1 MKKNFLTILFFTFL
15 IPGFTSAQK
24 SSKDILKSTN
34 IKEIEEYLKNAHPD
48 DPKKSVLKPKL
59 IALKN
64 SEWTKGA
71 HTAKP
76 METRPVIADIPKS
89 VMRDPNS
96 EDAKEFKRLIAE
108 SSAEHKEKT
117 ATLLNAMLNEDIT
130 RKEAILLFKNNSDC
144 NIVLR
149 IAGAD
154 YYNLA
159 VPAHG
164 ENFIVV
170 NKGSYN
176 LSSNVCDMKY
186 VSQKEIK
193 KSIFVTI
200 DNPDPGYPQSE
211 TGKNKEVLKETSS
224 EKPLNKKK
232 SKK

>member
-1 MKKNFLTILFFTFL
+1 MKKDLLTVLFFTFL
-15 IPGFTSAQK
+15 LSGFTYAQK

-48 DPKKSVLKPKL
+48 DPKRSVLKPKL

-64 SEWTKGA
+64 AEWTKGA
-71 HTAKP
+71 RNAKP
-76 METRPVIADIPKS
+76 MEARPVISDIPKS
-89 VMRDPNS
+89 VMRNPNS
-96 EDAKEFKRLIAE
+96 NDAEEFKRLLLE

-117 ATLLNAMLNEDIT
+117 VKLLNAMFNEDIT

-149 IAGAD
+149 IEGKD

-164 ENFIVV
+164 ENFVV
-170 NKGSYN
+170 INKGLYLLN
-176 LSSNVCDMKY
+176 SNVCDMKY
-186 VSQKEIK
+186 TSQKDIK

-200 DNPDPGYPQSE
+200 DNPKQPE
-211 TGKNKEVLKETSS
+211 TVLKAEQK
-224 EKPLNKKK
+224 EIIRKKH
-232 SKK
+232 SKKEK